1 MEHILSIHVEK
12 RIEDLPTD
20 TVPFMRELAEGIEGV
35 KDNEGRIEL
44 SIIAQHRQ
52 SAELA
57 VSVMTCES
65 NPNFSVVRLAADAD
79 MARNVMEMF
88 VEQMSDFK
96 FSDFSLD
103 RLTAELAALY
113 GYEADFEEIGK
124 AVDDFYNPLCY
135 YQGLASSLKFTA
147 DALSKEASIELAV
160 TLEVLIESDPS
171 MNDELTKRGL
181 AHLIPDKPEIK
192 FLPHLTLTVNA
203 VPRN

>member
-1 MEHILSIHVEK
+1 MEHILSVHVEK
-12 RIEDLPTD
+12 QVEELPTD

-35 KDNEGRIEL
+35 KDNEGRVEFTIVT
-44 SIIAQHRQ
+44 QHRQ

-57 VSVMTCES
+57 VSAMTCET
-65 NPNFSVVRLAADAD
+65 NPNFNVVRLAADTD
-79 MARNVMEMF
+79 VVRNVMEMF

-96 FSDFSLD
+96 FSDFTLD
-103 RLTAELAALY
+103 RLTAELTALY

-124 AVDDFYNPLCY
+124 AIDDFYNPLCY

-147 DALSKEASIELAV
+147 DALNKEASIELTV

-181 AHLIPDKPEIK
+181 GHLIPDKPEIK
-192 FLPHLTLTVNA
+192 FLPHLALTVAA